1 LIKNQKPKNN
11 PQSEAGEKGREGERE
26 SGKKEEKRRRE
37 GKGRGWA
44 NR

>member
-1 LIKNQKPKNN
+1 MPINN
-11 PQSEAGEKGREGERE
+11 PQLEAGERKGERE
-26 SGKKEEKRRRE
+26 SGKREEKRRRE